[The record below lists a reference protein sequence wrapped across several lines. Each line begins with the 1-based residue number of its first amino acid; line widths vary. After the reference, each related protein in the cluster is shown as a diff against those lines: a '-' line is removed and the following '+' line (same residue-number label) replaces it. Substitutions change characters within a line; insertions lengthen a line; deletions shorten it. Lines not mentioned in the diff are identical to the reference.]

1 MGRRT
6 GVCPDRPLAP
16 VNVVRDALPVPL
28 YPVPD
33 APTAAFGLIFFGAS
47 CAAVVSAGC
56 TASTGSTFGSG
67 GGVGVGAGG
76 GVGCGCCRGDGLPI
90 D

>member
-28 YPVPD
+28 YAPPA
-33 APTAAFGLIFFGAS
+33 APTAAFGSTFTLSTS
-47 CAAVVSAGC
+47 C
-56 TASTGSTFGSG
+56 GSTFVTGSG
-67 GGVGVGAGG
+67 GGVGAGAGG

>member
-1 MGRRT
+1 M

-28 YPVPD
+28 YPAPV
-33 APTAAFGLIFFGAS
+33 APTAFFGSTLTCSTS
-47 CAAVVSAGC
+47 C
-56 TASTGSTFGSG
+56 GSTLGFGGST
-67 GGVGVGAGG
+67 GVGAGG